1 MKQKILTL
9 FIVLFST
16 LSLTA
21 NTNNSYQYYKAY
33 QYSQRYVTDSGY
45 WTSWSAW
52 KQVNINITFDLTND
66 VIWIFSAKTQKYSV
80 YSSDIYYDSDGEKV
94 LRFYFVDQD
103 GDKGHMRLMIRPSG
117 TSQIYIDFSNM
128 SWCYNVVRK

>member
-52 KQVNINITFDLTND
+52 K
-66 VIWIFSAKTQKYSV
+66 
-80 YSSDIYYDSDGEKV
+80 
-94 LRFYFVDQD
+94 
-103 GDKGHMRLMIRPSG
+103 
-117 TSQIYIDFSNM
+117 
-128 SWCYNVVRK
+128 